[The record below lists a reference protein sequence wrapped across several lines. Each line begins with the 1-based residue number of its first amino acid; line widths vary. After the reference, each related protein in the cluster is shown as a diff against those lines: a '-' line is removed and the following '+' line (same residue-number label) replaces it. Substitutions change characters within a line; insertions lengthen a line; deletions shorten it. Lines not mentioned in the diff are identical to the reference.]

1 MIGWSRALR
10 AGALAGGLFWVCG
23 TIPVQAIENLEF
35 VVQCDLRDERLV
47 EISGI
52 TSSLRHQDLLWV
64 HNDSSDDARIYGINT
79 DSCQTVA
86 EVVLAGVQA
95 RDIEGMAATSIGG
108 SPVLWIADIGDNR
121 DSWSD
126 VGVYRIREPKN
137 LGESRRRAREY
148 RFTYDDRPHNA
159 ETIMARGERLWV
171 ATWQLASGGMYT
183 VFDPPRRG
191 VATAQRVGGVG
202 SLITDGAIAPDASGY
217 ILRDYLDVHFF
228 QGLPPGRKIATLA
241 LPRQPQGEAITWSR
255 DGRSLWTA
263 SESDTRLIRI
273 DVPWWVRAAMRPPDH
288 LVD

>member
-1 MIGWSRALR
+1 
-10 AGALAGGLFWVCG
+10 
-23 TIPVQAIENLEF
+23 
-35 VVQCDLRDERLV
+35 
-47 EISGI
+47 
-52 TSSLRHQDLLWV
+52 
-64 HNDSSDDARIYGINT
+64 
-79 DSCQTVA
+79 
-86 EVVLAGVQA
+86 
-95 RDIEGMAATSIGG
+95 
-108 SPVLWIADIGDNR
+108 
-121 DSWSD
+121 
-126 VGVYRIREPKN
+126 
-137 LGESRRRAREY
+137 
-148 RFTYDDRPHNA
+148 
-159 ETIMARGERLWV
+159 MARGERLWV

-183 VFDPPRRG
+183 VFDPPRRS

-263 SESDTRLIRI
+263 SESDTRLIRV